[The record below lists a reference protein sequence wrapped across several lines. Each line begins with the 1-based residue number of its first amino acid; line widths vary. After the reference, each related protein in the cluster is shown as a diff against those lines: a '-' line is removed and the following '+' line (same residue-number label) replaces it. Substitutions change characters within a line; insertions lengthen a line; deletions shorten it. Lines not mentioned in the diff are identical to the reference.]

1 MTTKKLSAED
11 RHYIRHLYR
20 NGDNWYDEDGNLQH
34 LDMPVHELAKRFQVT
49 EAEIVRALEKEG
61 CIK

>member
-1 MTTKKLSAED
+1 MTTKKLSAGD

-34 LDMPVHELAKRFQVT
+34 LDMSVRELAKRFQVT